1 MNWKVPLFQLQITK
15 ADIKAVQRQLASN
28 WITQGAATEA
38 LEKMMESLTNRSAVA
53 VSNCTA
59 ALHMACFAAGVGR
72 GDEVI
77 VPALTF
83 VATANAVLYT
93 GARVVF
99 ADIKSET
106 DWNIDPADIES
117 KITARTKALIVV
129 HYAGYP
135 CDMKSISSI
144 CKKHGLT
151 LIEDCAHAIGSYC
164 NGKHVGGFGR
174 FGCFSFYGN
183 KNITCAEGGVILA
196 DKKDVE
202 ILKIMRSHGMTAN
215 SLDKYRGHNFTY
227 DVVLQGFNYRLDD
240 IRAALAVSQLQRLE
254 KNNGKRSKIVD
265 MYKSQLAGSDIV
277 VPFFP
282 VSGRLA
288 YHIFPVLVPE
298 RADRSEVIEKLKSKG
313 IQTSIHYVPVP
324 HFSIYKN
331 QKVKI
336 PRLEKIA
343 DRIITLPLYP
353 NMSAK
358 DAKYVC
364 DTLLSGI

>member
-1 MNWKVPLFQLQITK
+1 MPLFQLQITQ

-28 WITQGAATEA
+28 WITQGPATEA
-38 LEKMMESLTNRSAVA
+38 LEKTMESLTNRSAVA
-53 VSNCTA
+53 VSSCTA
-59 ALHMACFAAGVGR
+59 ALHMSCEALGIGK

-83 VATANAVLYT
+83 VATANSVLYT
-93 GARVVF
+93 GSRVVF
-99 ADIKSET
+99 ADITSET
-106 DWNIDPADIES
+106 DWNINPADIES
-117 KITARTKALIVV
+117 KITSRTKALIIV

-135 CDMKSISSI
+135 CDMKSISFI
-144 CKKHGLT
+144 CKKYGLT
-151 LIEDCAHAIGSYC
+151 FIEDCAHAIGSYW
-164 NGKHVGGFGR
+164 NGKHVGVFGR

-183 KNITCAEGGVILA
+183 KNVTCGEGGIILA

-202 ILKIMRSHGMTAN
+202 ILKIMKSHGMTAN
-215 SLDKYRGHNFTY
+215 SLDKYKGHNFTY
-227 DVVLQGFNYRLDD
+227 DVVLKGFNYRMDD

-254 KNNGKRSKIVD
+254 KNNEKRSRIVD

-288 YHIFPVLVPE
+288 YHIFPVLIPE
-298 RADRSEVIEKLKSKG
+298 RSHRSEVIQKMKIKG
-313 IQTSIHYVPVP
+313 IQTSIHYIPVP
-324 HFSIYKN
+324 HFSVYKN
-331 QKVKI
+331 IKAKI

-353 NMSAK
+353 NMSKK
-358 DAKYVC
+358 DTKYVC
-364 DTLLSGI
+364 DTLLNSI